1 MLTEKCVTINGRICV
16 LRLVLSLYSPIL
28 LHIQLWQQND
38 SSYCAQLCPILCNPM
53 DYSLPGSSVHK
64 IIQAG
69 ILEWVSLA
77 FLR

>member
-1 MLTEKCVTINGRICV
+1 MVASV
-16 LRLVLSLYSPIL
+16 SLGWFYLYIHLYFYAFSYGSK
-28 LHIQLWQQND
+28 HD
-38 SSYCAQLCPILCNPM
+38 SSYCAQLCPVLCNPM

-69 ILEWVSLA
+69 VLEWVSLA